1 MANIGWG
8 KPRIIVQ
15 KLDAEGNGTGDWI
28 ELDTPVEGTTTLATT
43 KGDKQEAKIE
53 GGENEDVRYN
63 KNTYALSLEIRAV
76 KGRKKP
82 IADDDGIINDKYQVY
97 LQPEDAGVDG
107 FHMPMTTVSVEDNW
121 DTEDGGSWVYT
132 FDALKKDKDT
142 KQLIWDQVEVNPETG
157 PISSVTLKSDNA

>member
-8 KPRIIVQ
+8 KPRVFI
-15 KLDAEGNGTGDWI
+15 KDTEAPSAEWI
-28 ELDTPVEGTTTLATT
+28 ELPTAVEGTTTLATT

-63 KNTYALSLEIRAV
+63 RNTYALSLEIRAA

-82 IADDDGIINDKYQVY
+82 IADEDGLIEHKYEVM
-97 LQPEDAGVDG
+97 LQPEDAAVDG
-107 FHMPMTTVSVEDNW
+107 FHMPQTTVSVEDNW

-132 FDALKKDKDT
+132 FDALKKDSTT
-142 KQLIWDQVEVNPETG
+142 KQLMWGKVTVEGTTPSFIE
-157 PISSVTLKSDNA
+157 SE